1 MVVGADSRCLVI
13 QDLKAKLRQLERTGR
28 PRGEAVFTGIE
39 GLDRLLPEGGV
50 RRGTLVEWLSAG
62 AGGGGGGRALGCG
75 REGCPAGGVAVVVD
89 RGGEFYPPAAA
100 AWGIDLGQ
108 TIVVHPSTS
117 RDEVW
122 AWDQALRSMAVGV
135 VWGWLAELDDRSQ
148 RRLQLA
154 AERGGG
160 IGVLVRPAEA
170 RREPSWAGGSL
181 L

>member
-13 QDLKAKLRQLERTGR
+13 QDLKAKLRQLERTGQ

-62 AGGGGGGRALGCG
+62 EGSGAGTLALVCA
-75 REGCPAGGVAVVVD
+75 RQACQAGGVAVVVD

-100 AWGIDLGQ
+100 ACGIGLRE

-122 AWDQALRSMAVGV
+122 AWDQALRSTAVGV

-160 IGVLVRPAEA
+160 IGVV
-170 RREPSWAGGSL
+170 G
-181 L
+181 

>member
-62 AGGGGGGRALGCG
+62 NGRGAGTLALVCA
-75 REGCPAGGVAVVVD
+75 RQACQAGGVAVVVD

-122 AWDQALRSMAVGV
+122 AWDQALRSTAVGV
-135 VWGWLAELDDRSQ
+135 GWGRWRGRGDRGA
-148 RRLQLA
+148 RA
-154 AERGGG
+154 AGRGA
-160 IGVLVRPAEA
+160 PAA
-170 RREPSWAGGSL
+170 FVGRGSVAG
-181 L
+181 